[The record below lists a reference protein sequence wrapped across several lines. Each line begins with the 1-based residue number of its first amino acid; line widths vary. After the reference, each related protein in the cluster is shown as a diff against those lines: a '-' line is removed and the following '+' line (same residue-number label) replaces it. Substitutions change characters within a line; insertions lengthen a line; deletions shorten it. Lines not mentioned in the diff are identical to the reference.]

1 MANRTP
7 YEWLED
13 ELAIMDELAT
23 NEVGDYLNTTCAAK
37 FFLCQWQGLRALQ
50 AYVLSAGGAPVVLV
64 DGASP

>member
-37 FFLCQWQGLRALQ
+37 FFLCQWQGIRAAQ
-50 AYVLSAGGAPVVLV
+50 AFALSASGTMVVLD